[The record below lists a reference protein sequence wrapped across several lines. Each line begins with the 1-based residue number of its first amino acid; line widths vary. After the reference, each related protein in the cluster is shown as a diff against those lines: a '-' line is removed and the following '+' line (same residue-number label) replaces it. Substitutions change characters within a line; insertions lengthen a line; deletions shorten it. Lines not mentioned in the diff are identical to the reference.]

1 MKILHDVVTFFF
13 FIIIIVKNVKFCLIE
28 TSCAAELL
36 DRNFKAK
43 KWQNFPGQIDPN
55 AGDLAK
61 HACSTFLKS

>member
-1 MKILHDVVTFFF
+1 ML
-13 FIIIIVKNVKFCLIE
+13 FCLIE